1 MLASSTSSA
10 GASSVWGST
19 VLISWAA
26 SLIDT
31 VGVSDSSLPFVDVS
45 VLLDDPVADVSVLL
59 VSEPGTS
66 APEGA
71 VEVADDSAD
80 SLALSDVEVVS
91 GVEGA
96 VLGAVVVT
104 GAVVA
109 SATLGSAGSTV
120 VTGGATAVDGDSAG
134 ACVSGA
140 CVSGAWVL
148 GGLGLRRLL
157 SLSRRRLRDL
167 RCNRRRHL
175 GRRLRGHHFGFRGRH
190 LRRRDNH
197 SGGRRVIAGLG
208 ECRGDSPGQRRQGDH
223 DTGRQYGDD
232 ATLRAKF

>member
-1 MLASSTSSA
+1 
-10 GASSVWGST
+10 V
-19 VLISWAA
+19 A

-45 VLLDDPVADVSVLL
+45 VLPDDVSVLL
-59 VSEPGTS
+59 VSESGTS

-120 VTGGATAVDGDSAG
+120 VTGGATAGDGDSAG

-140 CVSGAWVL
+140 CVSGAWVC
-148 GGLGLRRLL
+148 GA
-157 SLSRRRLRDL
+157 
-167 RCNRRRHL
+167 C
-175 GRRLRGHHFGFRGRH
+175 
-190 LRRRDNH
+190 
-197 SGGRRVIAGLG
+197 
-208 ECRGDSPGQRRQGDH
+208 
-223 DTGRQYGDD
+223 
-232 ATLRAKF
+232 